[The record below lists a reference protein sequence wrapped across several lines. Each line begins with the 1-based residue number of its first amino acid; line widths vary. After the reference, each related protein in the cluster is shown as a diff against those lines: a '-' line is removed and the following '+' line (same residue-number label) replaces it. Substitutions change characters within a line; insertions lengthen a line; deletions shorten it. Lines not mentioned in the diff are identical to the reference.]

1 MSLLVN
7 WLENMHVD
15 TKITNDCSK
24 KKHIRSSCNNCS
36 DACNSG
42 AIIITSTSINID
54 LEKCNSCGD
63 CMIACPLS
71 AIEGVLE
78 TREFDKNSL
87 IYNESYIPLVKELL
101 IYKQRGLT
109 GIKTRSTPL
118 SPNWVNVLNDANKI
132 LKQLEE
138 NTIKITEERNDEGMS
153 RRAFF
158 SSLQKGG
165 KQLAKTL
172 APATWK
178 LEANEWIITR
188 YFPDY
193 QFFQVELDLDQC
205 TFCEICF
212 SFCSQKVFTVEEG
225 LLRVANERC
234 VNCFDCT
241 DLCPRGA
248 LQIKLKITKKQNK
261 HYPFITKVCKTCG
274 KPFST
279 FHPITDNCSICHD
292 RDPEWL
298 SP

>member
-7 WLENMHVD
+7 WLESMHVD

-36 DACNSG
+36 DACDSG
-42 AIIITSTSINID
+42 AINITSTSINID

-87 IYNESYIPLVKELL
+87 VYNESYIPLVKELL

-138 NTIKITEERNDEGMS
+138 NTIKI
-153 RRAFF
+153 
-158 SSLQKGG
+158 
-165 KQLAKTL
+165 
-172 APATWK
+172 
-178 LEANEWIITR
+178 
-188 YFPDY
+188 
-193 QFFQVELDLDQC
+193 
-205 TFCEICF
+205 
-212 SFCSQKVFTVEEG
+212 
-225 LLRVANERC
+225 
-234 VNCFDCT
+234 
-241 DLCPRGA
+241 
-248 LQIKLKITKKQNK
+248 
-261 HYPFITKVCKTCG
+261 FIQ
-274 KPFST
+274 
-279 FHPITDNCSICHD
+279 
-292 RDPEWL
+292 
-298 SP
+298 